1 MIYKSDEWAYDSVT
15 WDLRVSELVER
26 DGTSKGI
33 FVHTKYRSP
42 RVSQTSQTASKT
54 YNMANLW

>member
-33 FVHTKYRSP
+33 FVHSKYRSP
-42 RVSQTSQTASKT
+42 RVSQIASKT
-54 YNMANLW
+54 YSMANLW